1 MRDPVRVPPSRRH
14 TGARGEG
21 LTQQEP
27 SSASDL
33 EQVIALPEHQ
43 HVEDGATDVIATVDL
58 SRARSARAAS
68 DAVRQPVLERLI
80 RESALPPRCKVLLAQ
95 PELAQDVRVSAL
107 VQAAHGDRSYA
118 AGESDAVGWDR

>member
-1 MRDPVRVPPSRRH
+1 MDIARAVNVLSANGRASAFACTMPAH
-14 TGARGEG
+14 GAR
-21 LTQQEP
+21 
-27 SSASDL
+27 
-33 EQVIALPEHQ
+33 
-43 HVEDGATDVIATVDL
+43 